1 MRLPGTVAIRV
12 ALLLVSSWGA
22 EGKDVDQ
29 AGDKTAEA
37 PALPAPAW
45 HGTVGCAKCTFEDTS
60 LTECAAAVK
69 TADRVYLL
77 KPGPTAP
84 PAVKEYLV
92 RIQNQEMIGAY
103 LIKGEKTEL
112 DGKTYVAVSTMV
124 AKPLPKSTSTL
135 SLNRTNRSQGS
146 DTADGDKGGGGEEGD
161 GVGRR
166 GRGRRGPSNEG
177 GGAE

>member
-1 MRLPGTVAIRV
+1 
-12 ALLLVSSWGA
+12 
-22 EGKDVDQ
+22 
-29 AGDKTAEA
+29 
-37 PALPAPAW
+37 
-45 HGTVGCAKCTFEDTS
+45 
-60 LTECAAAVK
+60 
-69 TADRVYLL
+69 
-77 KPGPTAP
+77 
-84 PAVKEYLV
+84 VKEYLV

-146 DTADGDKGGGGEEGD
+146 DTADGDKGGVGEEGD

-166 GRGRRGPSNEG
+166 GRGRRGQSNEG